1 MAKKRGKRGASR
13 SKGKGKA
20 SGKDQPQPKEEET
33 TGPKDA
39 SDKVAQEDLSK
50 LKKAVEDIRAERD
63 DLEDQLAYMQ
73 AEFENL
79 KKRSA
84 REVENRLFR
93 AKEGLFL
100 DLLDVMDNMERA
112 LQVTEGTDI
121 GSFVKGVR
129 MINVQLQQV
138 LSNAG
143 LSPIEVTGKEFDP
156 FTHEAVEK
164 VEDKDRPDGQIIEE
178 VQKGFKLDD
187 KVIRPSKVRV
197 NVHPEDRGQEEKIEK
212 VEEEEGCEDTDK
224 DQ

>member
-1 MAKKRGKRGASR
+1 MAKRTGRSGASR
-13 SKGKGKA
+13 SKVTKR
-20 SGKDQPQPKEEET
+20 
-33 TGPKDA
+33 
-39 SDKVAQEDLSK
+39 SDKDPGRSK
-50 LKKAVEDIRAERD
+50 EKAKKGPDKVTDEAVPEEITTLRKTIEDISSERD
-63 DLEDQLAYMQ
+63 DLEDRLAYMQ

-84 REVENRLFR
+84 RDVENRLFR
-93 AKEGLFL
+93 AKECLFL

-112 LQVTEGTDI
+112 LHVTEGTDI

-138 LSNAG
+138 LANAG
-143 LSPIEVTGKEFDP
+143 LSPIDVVGKDFDP

-178 VQKGFKLDD
+178 VHKGFKLDD
-187 KVIRPSKVRV
+187 KVIRPTKVRV
-197 NVHPEDRGQEEKIEK
+197 NVHPEEK
-212 VEEEEGCEDTDK
+212 EEGCEVTEK

>member
-13 SKGKGKA
+13 SKGTKPV
-20 SGKDQPQPKEEET
+20 KDQHRPKEKAKE
-33 TGPKDA
+33 GA
-39 SDKVAQEDLSK
+39 DKVKDEAVREEISKMKKALEDLG
-50 LKKAVEDIRAERD
+50 AERD

-93 AKEGLFL
+93 AKECLFL
-100 DLLDVMDNMERA
+100 DLLDVIDNMERA

-129 MINVQLQQV
+129 MINVQLRQV
-138 LSNAG
+138 LANAG
-143 LSPIEVTGKEFDP
+143 LSPIEVEGKEFDP
-156 FTHEAVEK
+156 FTHEAIEK

-187 KVIRPSKVRV
+187 KVIRPTKVRV
-197 NVHPEDRGQEEKIEK
+197 NVHPEEKEA
-212 VEEEEGCEDTDK
+212 EGCGSLERNNDS
-224 DQ
+224 